1 MITSTHTTYLYEYLA
16 TEAKNRI
23 FVSINKIVWCSIFEW
38 YIEEIKLTYV
48 NIFLPVVFIS
58 NYYTRGHNM
67 IIYIFFFSFC
77 LGAIHKWRQIYRGRG
92 VSENLMLI
100 NKISKFYTIKVW
112 QGGVQNPR
120 KRPDVMMAP
129 YIWSHNKNFA
139 PQSLL
144 TKSLRLF
151 NQAATLPIYLNSSYL
166 LAYYVHALLNFFTF
180 FA

>member
-77 LGAIHKWRQIYRGRG
+77 LGAIHK
-92 VSENLMLI
+92 
-100 NKISKFYTIKVW
+100 YTITLYYKSLTRGSPKSSKKTW
-112 QGGVQNPR
+112 RHDGPLCRFSN
-120 KRPDVMMAP
+120 
-129 YIWSHNKNFA
+129 IWSHNKNFA

>member
-129 YIWSHNKNFA
+129 YVDFLIFEV
-139 PQSLL
+139 
-144 TKSLRLF
+144 TIR
-151 NQAATLPIYLNSSYL
+151 TLPLNHFSQKVCVYSIKQL
-166 LAYYVHALLNFFTF
+166 LYQYT
-180 FA
+180 

>member
-1 MITSTHTTYLYEYLA
+1 
-16 TEAKNRI
+16 
-23 FVSINKIVWCSIFEW
+23 
-38 YIEEIKLTYV
+38 
-48 NIFLPVVFIS
+48 
-58 NYYTRGHNM
+58 
-67 IIYIFFFSFC
+67 
-77 LGAIHKWRQIYRGRG
+77 
-92 VSENLMLI
+92 
-100 NKISKFYTIKVW
+100 
-112 QGGVQNPR
+112 
-120 KRPDVMMAP
+120 MAP